1 MGVQVKDVLENS
13 IAEEMGIAAGDIL
26 LTIDGKEINDI
37 LDYQFVSQDDYIEL
51 EIEKPDGELWSVK
64 IERDYDEEIGLIFD
78 GVVFDKLRRCKN
90 RCLFCF
96 VDQLPRNMRKTLY
109 IKDDDYRYSFLFGN
123 FITLTNLTEKDWQK
137 ITSMRL
143 SPLYVSVH
151 AMRPELRAKLLNNPQ
166 ARNIK
171 EDLLRLKNAG
181 IELHTQVVL
190 CPGINDGEMLVETI
204 NELGALYPSVQSI
217 GIVPVGLTGHRGR
230 LPELHP
236 FNSAAAADVIHLIE
250 SYQEQFR
257 RKYGRGIVYVAD
269 EFYIKAGIEI
279 PGAEYYDDYCQIE
292 NGIGLSRV
300 LLDEFVGIEKS
311 LPLKV
316 ENREVYI
323 ITGISGAPVLNIIAG
338 RLNEINGLSVQVIPV
353 KNQFFGGGVTVTGLL
368 TGCDIIR
375 ELGEKYKGKTVIIP
389 EVLLQ
394 QGTRMLLDD
403 VHINDIK
410 DKSKADIRIV
420 DGTAE
425 SLVKEILNV

>member
-51 EIEKPDGELWSVK
+51 EIEKPDGELWSVE

-109 IKDDDYRYSFLFGN
+109 IKDDDYRFSFLFGN

>member
-1 MGVQVKDVLENS
+1 
-13 IAEEMGIAAGDIL
+13 
-26 LTIDGKEINDI
+26 
-37 LDYQFVSQDDYIEL
+37 
-51 EIEKPDGELWSVK
+51 
-64 IERDYDEEIGLIFD
+64 
-78 GVVFDKLRRCKN
+78 
-90 RCLFCF
+90 
-96 VDQLPRNMRKTLY
+96 
-109 IKDDDYRYSFLFGN
+109 
-123 FITLTNLTEKDWQK
+123 
-137 ITSMRL
+137 
-143 SPLYVSVH
+143 
-151 AMRPELRAKLLNNPQ
+151 MRPELRAKLLNNPQ